1 MITRVINIL
10 SYLDDVCISFCGIAL
25 SHLNEELQ
33 LHVFVLG
40 CFPYDHDNQTANQI
54 RQFVDCKL
62 MEFNLSLDN
71 NKFVVSDDANK
82 MKSAFKDSCIR
93 IGCSIHYV
101 NKQLEY
107 CFTID
112 IVDKAPVKCDIVQ
125 QIFFHEVIE
134 QLSSDTKPTVY
145 KVLLFKQYLL
155 NQCNFHP
162 DDHDGIQQIK
172 TFLEKRIQGVWIL
185 NDVHFITTLLYPSFK
200 NFDISP
206 DLHASAIDLTKK
218 EQLKRHLSVSS
229 ITCTTN
235 MKSHLQQKL
244 KFPTLF
250 TMVQDF
256 YAIPAS
262 NIIIERLFSPSK
274 NTVTDKRTSLEAE
287 KVNELLF
294 LQKILNLLKQ
304 ICKPQVVN
312 ETASTETKRK
322 INFESSCSASCDGQ
336 EQLATTTVKKKPKVN
351 EENGILCSEDDKEN
365 DEIDCF

>member
-1 MITRVINIL
+1 M
-10 SYLDDVCISFCGIAL
+10 G
-25 SHLNEELQ
+25 
-33 LHVFVLG
+33 
-40 CFPYDHDNQTANQI
+40 
-54 RQFVDCKL
+54 
-62 MEFNLSLDN
+62 
-71 NKFVVSDDANK
+71 
-82 MKSAFKDSCIR
+82 
-93 IGCSIHYV
+93 
-101 NKQLEY
+101 
-107 CFTID
+107 
-112 IVDKAPVKCDIVQ
+112 
-125 QIFFHEVIE
+125 
-134 QLSSDTKPTVY
+134 
-145 KVLLFKQYLL
+145 
-155 NQCNFHP
+155 
-162 DDHDGIQQIK
+162 
-172 TFLEKRIQGVWIL
+172 
-185 NDVHFITTLLYPSFK
+185 TTLLYPSFK

-229 ITCTTN
+229 ITCKTN
-235 MKSHLQQKL
+235 MKSHLQHKL

-262 NIIIERLFSPSK
+262 NIIIERLFSSSK

-322 INFESSCSASCDGQ
+322 INFESSCSTSCDDQ